1 MEGGFKNKKKDKREG
16 TGAVTKKGL
25 IKLTSKKI

>member
-1 MEGGFKNKKKDKREG
+1 MEGGIKNKKDKREG